1 MKQLFFNFLNKI
13 KYVFIALVII
23 FVFHK
28 PLFYMSDMILNP
40 HNQDV
45 AAQET
50 LKKDDNKRI
59 IRQLED
65 KKQTYDDTKKKLK
78 NGDSS
83 AYTDNQQAVNEYNE
97 IMNDND
103 KLKIYKYTNLPKEL
117 KTAKFK
123 QNYN

>member
-1 MKQLFFNFLNKI
+1 MKQLFFNFINKM

-23 FVFHK
+23 FVCHK

-50 LKKDDNKRI
+50 LKKDDNKRVI
-59 IRQLED
+59 QQLED
-65 KKQTYDDTKKKLK
+65 KKQLYNNTKKRLEK
-78 NGDSS
+78 GDSS
-83 AYTDNQQAVNEYNE
+83 AYTDNQQAVNEYNK

-103 KLKIYKYTNLPKEL
+103 KLKIYKYTDLPKEL

>member
-1 MKQLFFNFLNKI
+1 MKQLFFNFINKM

-23 FVFHK
+23 FVCHK

-50 LKKDDNKRI
+50 LKKDDNKRVI
-59 IRQLED
+59 QQLED
-65 KKQTYDDTKKKLK
+65 KKQLYDNTKKRLEK
-78 NGDSS
+78 GDSS
-83 AYTDNQQAVNEYNE
+83 AYTDNQQAVNEYNK

-103 KLKIYKYTNLPKEL
+103 KLKIYKYTDLPKEL